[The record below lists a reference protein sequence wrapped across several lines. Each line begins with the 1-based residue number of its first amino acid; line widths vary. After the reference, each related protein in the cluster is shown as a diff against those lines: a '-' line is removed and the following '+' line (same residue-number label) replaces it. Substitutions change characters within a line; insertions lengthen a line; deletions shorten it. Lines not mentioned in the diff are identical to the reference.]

1 MVEEEIG
8 MLRVITASRG
18 DEFGTVGLV
27 GVGIIDGDGAVAGG
41 DKLKPKPRLR
51 VDLSDWVEA
60 HL

>member
-8 MLRVITASRG
+8 MLRVRTASRG

-51 VDLSDWVEA
+51 VDLSD
-60 HL
+60 